1 MKRTFAAALIAAAV
15 VAVPARHAGAQ
26 AATKD
31 TAYHPRNVKEA
42 ASNTGHEAKRVFK
55 RSKKTVGKAAVD
67 TKNAVVTG
75 ADATAK
81 AGKKAGTYVK
91 HRVTPHHKAKPDSTG
106 R

>member
-1 MKRTFAAALIAAAV
+1 MKVQLLATALVTAAAIALPVQRAA
-15 VAVPARHAGAQ
+15 AQ

-67 TKNAVVTG
+67 TKNAVTGAASSVKHAVTG
-75 ADATAK
+75 KPKAAAK
-81 AGKKAGTYVK
+81 T
-91 HRVTPHHKAKPDSTG
+91 DSTAH
-106 R
+106 

>member
-1 MKRTFAAALIAAAV
+1 MNKSFAAALVAAA
-15 VAVPARHAGAQ
+15 ALALPARHASAQ

-67 TKNAVVTG
+67 TKNAVVG
-75 ADATAK
+75 AAGSVKHAVAPKKHTSHAAAK
-81 AGKKAGTYVK
+81 A
-91 HRVTPHHKAKPDSTG
+91 DSTTP
-106 R
+106 